1 MTIENNPAKGIW
13 RHKCVMNI
21 CNNHIIYDDEPYC
34 FEHSLSSGSSVSG
47 YSAYTEYLQTREL
60 NENGVPVD
68 WEHHPHNV

>member
-21 CNNHIIYDDEPYC
+21 CDNHIIYDDEPYC

-47 YSAYTEYLQTREL
+47 YSAYAEYLASPPLHR
-60 NENGVPVD
+60 
-68 WEHHPHNV
+68 